1 MKPSFHC
8 FSINARHDA
17 AIQMQIIKAPD
28 QMSGAFM
35 MLPSL
40 QDTVSEASETISDVG
55 RMDTLACFCILESKT
70 SLSSFLPFFL
80 FSADP
85 TVYERIIHT
94 ISMGKSFLVLSASSF
109 PSSFG
114 LDWIFVCSRLRLS
127 FHLSY

>member
-1 MKPSFHC
+1 
-8 FSINARHDA
+8 
-17 AIQMQIIKAPD
+17 
-28 QMSGAFM
+28 M

-85 TVYERIIHT
+85 AVYERIIHT
-94 ISMGKSFLVLSASSF
+94 ISMGKSCLHWIIDSF
-109 PSSFG
+109 CQVSFQPMHIG
-114 LDWIFVCSRLRLS
+114 KNNMSDK
-127 FHLSY
+127 YA